1 LNSVLLTK
9 EDLQRFIRNHISRL
23 RTESYF
29 LLGLSIAK
37 ILLLPSGTST
47 VRAFSQLMEE
57 WEYFNSGNA
66 MQSVKYMMAKNSTSL
81 YPNTIPIEGM
91 SDLTRP
97 SVYRFN
103 NNVVYEFLQVY
114 TLSYDLDYLE
124 VVITLCDILY
134 KLYENL
140 FQQESFR

>member
-1 LNSVLLTK
+1 
-9 EDLQRFIRNHISRL
+9 
-23 RTESYF
+23 
-29 LLGLSIAK
+29 
-37 ILLLPSGTST
+37 
-47 VRAFSQLMEE
+47 MEE